1 MKKISTPR
9 IIIALLV
16 FAACFAYLIQGL
28 VKLQIVDGEA
38 YSEQAGTNSLKTIRI
53 TGTRGMITD
62 AESVILAM
70 SEDVYNVTFYREALS
85 TKAEYLQYTK
95 SIIDAIDIIENNG
108 GEINV
113 DFVIGRNE
121 ETGMLEYRFGEGI
134 SQSSWALRSEQWRKN
149 HYITEAK
156 YDDPQVA
163 YDLLYTRYRFDTL
176 AEEGLVYDEETIF
189 KVMAIYNEMQMNA
202 FNSVPVVIAEDVNFA
217 TVAEIEG
224 RSMMLTGFDIE
235 VGTKRVYPRGALAS
249 QLIGYVGPISSYDT
263 FYNELQPLGYRLTD
277 TIGKDG
283 IEASME
289 NWLTANIDSRSGY
302 RIMEKDSQGSLT
314 RELQYL
320 EPQDGNNVKLTIIA
334 SYQQAAERAI
344 EENVRSTREQQEKKL
359 ASGTWLET
367 NKDKI
372 ASRDWDKYPLQLA
385 DTGVLIVL
393 DVDNG
398 NVLAM
403 AQYPT
408 YDLNQ
413 LIAGGDLAAEILLDE
428 RNVMMNYAIQQRAEP
443 GSVFKMCTAL
453 AALVNG
459 KISPVDTISDG
470 GPYMEY
476 TTNEADAPICWIA
489 KSQRG
494 DHAHQTVIEGLSN
507 SCNYFF
513 YELGSRLYNRKQGSL
528 LLYTFAEEMGLTK
541 KTGIDLPGEM
551 RGVVGNQANLYDPSV
566 SLYEQRTWQPRMVAN
581 SIRNHL
587 LSIGESYGI
596 FYDDQRLDAC
606 IKRLMDMAVTTD
618 QNNWIVSMRPIL
630 MEELNMTRDMVMLA
644 ATMNDIYNYLNDIKW
659 GGSMEIQTA
668 IGQGITLVTPAAM
681 SRYIASLANG
691 GKVWNL
697 NIIDSI
703 ISPEGEVISK
713 RTPNLLNKIEG
724 VEPYLP
730 YIKAG
735 MEGVVDD
742 SGTAAK
748 HFRNWA
754 YEDDIWAKTG
764 TSQVTIGGIKL
775 DLENNAWFCALT
787 PFEQAEI
794 AIVCFIPNGYSGGEA
809 SVGVKNFIEWWM
821 GEQQKDTGEPA
832 VVSGNELMP

>member
-9 IIIALLV
+9 IVLALIVL
-16 FAACFAYLIQGL
+16 AACFAYLIQGL
-28 VKLQIVDGEA
+28 VNLQIVKGDA
-38 YSEQAGTNSLKTIRI
+38 YAQQAGTNSLKTIRI

-70 SEDVYNVTFYREALS
+70 SEDVYNVTFYRKATS
-85 TKAEYLQYTK
+85 TKAEYLKYTK
-95 SIIDAIDIIENNG
+95 SIVEAIDIIENNG
-108 GEINV
+108 GEIKV
-113 DFVIGRNE
+113 EFVIGRNE

-134 SQSSWALRSEQWRKN
+134 SESAWNSRSDRWRSN
-149 HYITEAK
+149 HYITAAK

-176 AEEGLVYDEETIF
+176 AEEGFVYDEETIF

-202 FNSVPVVIAEDVNFA
+202 YNSVPVVIAEDVNFA

-224 RSMMLTGFDIE
+224 RSMMLSGFDIE
-235 VGTKRVYPRGALAS
+235 VGTKRVYPRGSLAS
-249 QLIGYVGPISSYDT
+249 QLIGYVGPISSYET
-263 FYNELQPLGYRLTD
+263 YYSELEPLGYRLTD

-302 RIMEKDSQGSLT
+302 RLMEKDSKGSLT
-314 RELQYL
+314 RELDYL

-413 LIAGGDLAAEILLDE
+413 LIVGGDTAAEILLDE

-459 KISPVDTISDG
+459 KLSPVDTISDQ
-470 GPYMEY
+470 GPFMEY
-476 TTNEADAPICWIA
+476 TTNEDDAPVCWIA

-494 DHAHQTVIEGLSN
+494 DHAHQTIIEGLAH

-513 YELGSRLYNRKQGSL
+513 YELGARLYNRK
-528 LLYTFAEEMGLTK
+528 
-541 KTGIDLPGEM
+541 P
-551 RGVVGNQANLYDPSV
+551 
-566 SLYEQRTWQPRMVAN
+566 
-581 SIRNHL
+581 H
-587 LSIGESYGI
+587 
-596 FYDDQRLDAC
+596 
-606 IKRLMDMAVTTD
+606 
-618 QNNWIVSMRPIL
+618 
-630 MEELNMTRDMVMLA
+630 
-644 ATMNDIYNYLNDIKW
+644 
-659 GGSMEIQTA
+659 
-668 IGQGITLVTPAAM
+668 
-681 SRYIASLANG
+681 
-691 GKVWNL
+691 
-697 NIIDSI
+697 
-703 ISPEGEVISK
+703 
-713 RTPNLLNKIEG
+713 
-724 VEPYLP
+724 
-730 YIKAG
+730 
-735 MEGVVDD
+735 
-742 SGTAAK
+742 
-748 HFRNWA
+748 RNWR
-754 YEDDIWAKTG
+754 EPP
-764 TSQVTIGGIKL
+764 SH
-775 DLENNAWFCALT
+775 
-787 PFEQAEI
+787 
-794 AIVCFIPNGYSGGEA
+794 IP
-809 SVGVKNFIEWWM
+809 
-821 GEQQKDTGEPA
+821 
-832 VVSGNELMP
+832 